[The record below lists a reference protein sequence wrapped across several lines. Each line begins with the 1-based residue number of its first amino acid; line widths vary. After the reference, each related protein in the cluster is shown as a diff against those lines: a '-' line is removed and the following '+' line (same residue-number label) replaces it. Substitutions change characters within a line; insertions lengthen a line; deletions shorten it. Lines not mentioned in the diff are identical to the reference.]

1 MPEFDLRQENRLGLI
16 PIAVGEVVIRAVQ
29 NRFLY
34 VPTPAT
40 GIATLIAMMPDGSP
54 QHRRPVCQ
62 QLPQPIPL
70 IQQGLIWG
78 SVIHSEALYHAS
90 VYMQ

>member
-16 PIAVGEVVIRAVQ
+16 PIAVREVMIRAVQ

-34 VPTPAT
+34 IPAPAT
-40 GIATLIAMMPDGSP
+40 RISTLIPMMPDGSP

-62 QLPQPIPL
+62 QLPQPVAL

-90 VYMQ
+90 E